1 MEHEDVY
8 MVQFD
13 TRDKKPKIYNIAV
26 LTAAGLLIYIL
37 LFRVGEPARYVY
49 SELLAALYFGTV
61 VILLL
66 NAFRKQLQYN
76 PYSYNTILYTGFA
89 LFTFFIFCTHLR
101 EALLCLQ
108 SPESFSHERIIL
120 TLLNSAKNYL
130 ILTAPFLLVFSIG
143 LFVSN
148 VWLIRNEGRHW
159 VNILGMIAGFLVIA
173 GQLLIGVL
181 DYRIYTGLFSS
192 LRMRLAVNL
201 MAAFYLYFECML
213 LGAMI
218 ADLSAAFYEAEPNK
232 DFLIVLGC
240 GIRRDGTPTPLLK
253 GRLDLALQFYRDQLR
268 RTGKK
273 ACFVVSGG
281 KGSDEVISEAQCMK
295 NYLLSCG
302 IPEDQILMEDR
313 STDTAENMRF
323 SRQIIQGKMPGAKVA
338 FFTTNYHVFRAGL
351 KARRVKMRAVG
362 MGAPTK
368 WYFWSNAAVR
378 EFVGLLTEHKG
389 KQILVFLMLII
400 VYTALTMMVY
410 A

>member
-1 MEHEDVY
+1 

-13 TRDKKPKIYNIAV
+13 TRNKKPKVYNIAV
-26 LTAAGLLIYIL
+26 LTGVSACIYVLLT
-37 LFRVGEPARYVY
+37 RVEAPMRYVCV
-49 SELLAALYFGTV
+49 SVLSTCYFGIV
-61 VILLL
+61 VVMLLS
-66 NAFRKQLQYN
+66 AFRKQLQYN

-89 LFTFFIFCTHLR
+89 LFNFFVFCTHLR
-101 EALLCLQ
+101 EAVICIRD
-108 SPESFSHERIIL
+108 PGGFSQARMIL

-130 ILTAPFLLVFSIG
+130 VLTAPFLLAFSIG

-148 VWLIRNEGRHW
+148 IWLIRNEGRHW

-173 GQLLIGVL
+173 GQLVIGTL
-181 DYRIYTGLFSS
+181 DYKIYTGLFSS
-192 LRMRLAVNL
+192 IGMKLAVNL

-218 ADLSAAFYEAEPNK
+218 ADLIAALYQAEPDK

-240 GIRRDGTPTPLLK
+240 GLRPDGTPTPLLK
-253 GRLDLALQFYRDQLR
+253 GRLDLALQFYRQQLR
-268 RTGKK
+268 ETGRK

-281 KGSDEVISEAQCMK
+281 KGPDEVISEAQSMH
-295 NYLLSCG
+295 NYLIAHG
-302 IPEDQILMEDR
+302 IPEEQILVEDR

-323 SRQIIQGKMPGAKVA
+323 SRQIIQERMPGAKVA

-362 MGAPTK
+362 MGAPTR

-378 EFVGLLTEHKG
+378 EYVGLLTEHRG
-389 KQILVFLMLII
+389 KQILVFLMLI
-400 VYTALTMMVY
+400 VSYTILTILAY